1 MNNDQSQK
9 DHLQEE
15 VESQDKKSSFSKQK
29 VIKLKK
35 SDNEYDN
42 ANIVK
47 KYKIAIDQ

>member
-1 MNNDQSQK
+1 M
-9 DHLQEE
+9 QEE

-42 ANIVK
+42 ANMINK
-47 KYKIAIDQ
+47 KRYKIAIDQ